1 MKKRKKDLSN
11 TDKYNSI
18 VNIIKSYSDNFWL
31 PNSSNVTKE
40 TKINTNSWYDIRE
53 VNSIEK
59 NKPYNA
65 KIKVPMSK
73 TMIRSEKIKLK
84 PTKRQRFILLN
95 WLNAYIKMYNAT
107 IKIING
113 RRHNNLSIITS
124 WKTLRTSHL
133 KRAKKKI
140 IKQSNIKHKKFKTQ
154 VNSHV
159 LDGAIQDACAKFK
172 SCLSNLKNG
181 HIKYF
186 RLRYLKQTKSTKIMK
201 IEKNLINKGKT
212 TFCQSVFKDPFAL
225 KRKESNEDF
234 KLSEITKDFTIHFNR
249 KTNEFT
255 LLNPIKVDQTKI
267 HKNKDTIS
275 LDPGIRTFQTGYS
288 TNKCIKIG
296 TKLETKIKKY
306 LKKMD
311 RINENNDISM
321 KVKRKIE
328 KKCNKKI
335 QNSVDDMHWKS
346 INYLTNNFGN
356 ILIGNLSTKSI
367 VKNNSKNNLNK
378 MTKRIGLL
386 MKLHQF
392 KLRLEYKCKQ
402 RKVGFKEIDESYTS
416 KTCTKCGYLKNDL
429 GNSKIYNCNSCD
441 TIIDRDYGGA
451 RNIFLKS
458 LEK

>member
-1 MKKRKKDLSN
+1 MKKRKKDSN
-11 TDKYNSI
+11 NISKYDIFVDIVKSKSNS
-18 VNIIKSYSDNFWL
+18 FWL
-31 PNSSNVTKE
+31 PNNDNTMKCIN
-40 TKINTNSWYDIRE
+40 INTNSWFDIKE
-53 VNSIEK
+53 AKSIQK
-59 NKPYNA
+59 NKLYNS
-65 KIKVPMSK
+65 KIKIPTSK
-73 TMIRSEKIKLK
+73 TMVRAERIKVILN
-84 PTKRQRFILLN
+84 KRQRFILHN

-107 IKIING
+107 IKIINS
-113 RRHNNLSIITS
+113 RRYNNLPIITS

-133 KRAKKKI
+133 KSTKKRI
-140 IKQSNIKHKKFKTQ
+140 IEQSNIKHKKFKTQ

-186 RLRYLKQTKSTKIMK
+186 RLRYLKQTKNSKIMK
-201 IEKNLINKGKT
+201 IEKYFINKDKN
-212 TFCQSVFKDPFAL
+212 TFCQSVFKDPFIL
-225 KRKESNEDF
+225 KKKESNEDF
-234 KLSEITKDFTIHFNR
+234 KLSEINKDFTIHYNN

-255 LLNPIKVDQTKI
+255 LLNPIKVDQMKI

-288 TNKCIKIG
+288 TNKCVKIG
-296 TKLETKIKKY
+296 TNLIPKIKKY
-306 LKKMD
+306 LKKID
-311 RINENNDISM
+311 KINNDDNVNQRI
-321 KVKRKIE
+321 KRKVE

-356 ILIGNLSTKSI
+356 ILIGNLSTKNI
-367 VKNNSKNNLNK
+367 AKNNSKNNLDK

-386 MKLHQF
+386 MKLYQF
-392 KLRLEYKCKQ
+392 KQRLQYKCEQ
-402 RKVGFKEIDESYTS
+402 RKIGYQEIDEAYTS

-429 GNSKIYNCNSCD
+429 GSSKIYKCNSCN

-451 RNIFLKS
+451 RNIFLKTMG
-458 LEK
+458 

>member
-1 MKKRKKDLSN
+1 MKK
-11 TDKYNSI
+11 
-18 VNIIKSYSDNFWL
+18 
-31 PNSSNVTKE
+31 
-40 TKINTNSWYDIRE
+40 
-53 VNSIEK
+53 
-59 NKPYNA
+59 NKTYNA
-65 KIKVPMSK
+65 KIKVPLLK
-73 TMIRSEKIKLK
+73 TVIHSEKIKLQ

-113 RRHNNLSIITS
+113 RRYNNLQIIS
-124 WKTLRTSHL
+124 NWKTLRTSHL
-133 KRAKKKI
+133 KSAKRRI

-201 IEKNLINKGKT
+201 IEKYFINKDDN
-212 TFCQSVFKDPFAL
+212 TFCKSVFKNPFVL

-234 KLSEITKDFTIHFNR
+234 KLSEVSKDFIIHYDR

-255 LLNPIKVDQTKI
+255 LLNPIKVEQIKI

-275 LDPGIRTFQTGYS
+275 LDPGIRAFQTGYS
-288 TNKCIKIG
+288 TNKCLKIG
-296 TKLETKIKKY
+296 TNLKTKIKKY
-306 LKKMD
+306 LKKID
-311 RINENNDISM
+311 KINKNNDISL

-335 QNSVDDMHWKS
+335 QNAVDDMHWKS
-346 INYLTNNFGN
+346 INYLTKNFGN

-392 KLRLEYKCKQ
+392 KQRLDYKCKL
-402 RKVGFKEIDESYTS
+402 RKVGLKVIDESYTS
-416 KTCTKCGYLKNDL
+416 KTCTKCGFLKNDL
-429 GNSKIYNCNSCD
+429 GDSKIFKCNLCN

-451 RNIFLKS
+451 RNIFLKF